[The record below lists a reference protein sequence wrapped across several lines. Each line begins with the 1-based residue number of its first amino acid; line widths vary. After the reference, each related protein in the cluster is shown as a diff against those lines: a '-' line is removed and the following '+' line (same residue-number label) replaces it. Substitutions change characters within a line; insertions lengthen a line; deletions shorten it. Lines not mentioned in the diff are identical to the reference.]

1 MKAIILAIGIL
12 AVLHG
17 CKGNPIPIEMDDN
30 HMFANNTITNSTII
44 FNFIVAIAETQNI
57 SAPINVGSPGKP
69 TETPEES
76 TTVTPAW
83 TTTVPWPETSTTAA
97 WPETSTT
104 DTWIPTE
111 TFPTTVFTTSYVT
124 EVSTTK
130 PFPTFPPSG

>member
-83 TTTVPWPETSTTAA
+83 TTTVPWPETSTT
-97 WPETSTT
+97 

-124 EVSTTK
+124 EVPTTK
-130 PFPTFPPSG
+130 PFPTFPPNSKKVQV